1 MKALCAL
8 ETNVQSRWFLMY
20 YLSTL
25 RSCVV
30 FFFVC
35 FVFFVCV
42 CFVVCLLL
50 VLISVG
56 YSLCS
61 SYVVYCM
68 IAFVTDERK
77 RFFLNKTEFLHSNK

>member
-8 ETNVQSRWFLMY
+8 ETDVQSRWFLMY

-25 RSCVV
+25 RSCVG
-30 FFFVC
+30 FFVC
-35 FVFFVCV
+35 FVF
-42 CFVVCLLL
+42 FVVCLLL

-61 SYVVYCM
+61 LYVVYCM

-77 RFFLNKTEFLHSNK
+77 RFFLNKTEFLHSSK